1 MRKGKS
7 TRGGLHVTAWVPSR
21 RLKRANQPTNQATVS
36 SSAAFALLSV
46 QANEMQRG
54 ATRSSISRT
63 KRQLTQTRN
72 QILHNL
78 IFLVPGAF

>member
-21 RLKRANQPTNQATVS
+21 RLKRATNQPTNQATVS

-46 QANEMQRG
+46 QANEMQ
-54 ATRSSISRT
+54 
-63 KRQLTQTRN
+63 
-72 QILHNL
+72 
-78 IFLVPGAF
+78 